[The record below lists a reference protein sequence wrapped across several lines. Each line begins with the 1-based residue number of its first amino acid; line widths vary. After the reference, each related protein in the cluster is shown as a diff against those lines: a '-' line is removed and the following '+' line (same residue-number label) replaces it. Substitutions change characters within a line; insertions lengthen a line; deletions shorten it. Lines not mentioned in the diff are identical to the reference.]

1 MREKIK
7 SFLASQGMIKGHS
20 GSAPRNAEREHV
32 TLRLKDESGY
42 SSSSSSDSLDSSPG
56 PMSINGD
63 DTHHVLI
70 TSNTRDEKYY
80 SQYDQPH
87 LGVCLTLFPVNAS
100 WSGSSES
107 SVFSAMPS
115 HDHQELSPDTIY
127 SSSRL
132 NHDVMFTALPHTS
145 SSDSL
150 VPVSCKMQ
158 YY

>member
-20 GSAPRNAEREHV
+20 GSAPRNAEREQV

-42 SSSSSSDSLDSSPG
+42 SSGSGSDSSDSSPG

-80 SQYDQPH
+80 GQYDHPQ
-87 LGVCLTLFPVNAS
+87 LGVCLTLFPVNSS

-127 SSSRL
+127 SPSRL

-150 VPVSCKMQ
+150 VPCKML

>member
-20 GSAPRNAEREHV
+20 GSAPRSVEREPV
-32 TLRLKDESGY
+32 TLRLKDDSGY
-42 SSSSSSDSLDSSPG
+42 SSSSSSDSSESSPG

-63 DTHHVLI
+63 DSHHVLI

-80 SQYDQPH
+80 SQYDQPQ
-87 LGVCLTLFPVNAS
+87 LGVCLTLLSVPSS
-100 WSGSSES
+100 WSRSSEP
-107 SVFSAMPS
+107 SVFPAMPA

-127 SSSRL
+127 SSNRL